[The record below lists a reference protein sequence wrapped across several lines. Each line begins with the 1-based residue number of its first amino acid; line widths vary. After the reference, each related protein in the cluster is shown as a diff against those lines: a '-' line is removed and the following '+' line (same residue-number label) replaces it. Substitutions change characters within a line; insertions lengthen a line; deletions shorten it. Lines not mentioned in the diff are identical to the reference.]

1 MAAESPR
8 HRRLSFARRDG
19 DRNAWHFQVETPAG
33 RAKPSLGS
41 TEQPGGYAA
50 LPALLGAADMTSGT
64 IDLLLIEDNAA
75 DARLLELALEGSQF
89 RTYKARDLESALNHL
104 FGASV
109 DVVLSDLS
117 LPDASGL
124 ECIQL
129 LTAAVPTVPVVVV
142 TGTKDEE
149 TGLSAL
155 RAGAQDYIFKDDAKG
170 ALLPRAL
177 RYAIERKQAEQRLI
191 ELAQQDSLTGLANRV
206 QFRAFLDKAVARAE
220 RQGRSVALMFV
231 DLDRFKMV
239 NDTHGQEVGDHVLK
253 TVAERMTDCLR
264 KSDLAARIGADEFA
278 IVMESLENP
287 QTVSSAAQRILDA
300 VSQPFSLG
308 AKQIHATTSIGVAL
322 YPMDADTSESLMSS
336 AHTAMARAKERGK
349 NTYQFYTRE
358 MHEHALKQLE
368 LERTLRGA
376 MERGEFLLHY
386 QPQVDMRRGGIVG
399 FEALLRWQH
408 PKRGLVPPGEF
419 IDFCEES
426 GLIVPLGQWV
436 LRSACEQQRRW
447 QALGLPPVHI
457 AVNVSARQLQDSDL
471 VQVFKEVVEDTG
483 ADPRLLDVE
492 LTESAMLKDPDSVGR
507 LLQGFTDL
515 GMGIALDDFGT
526 GYSSLTHL
534 RRFSVTTIKI
544 DRSFITNLC
553 SSQDD
558 AAIVS
563 AIVGMGRSLRLRTL
577 AEGIETS
584 EQLAF
589 LRQLNCDS
597 MQGYYF
603 SKPLPAEAV
612 TSELFERNLYD
623 LEPAPSASAA
633 GAD

>member
-1 MAAESPR
+1 M
-8 HRRLSFARRDG
+8 
-19 DRNAWHFQVETPAG
+19 TAG
-33 RAKPSLGS
+33 A
-41 TEQPGGYAA
+41 
-50 LPALLGAADMTSGT
+50 
-64 IDLLLIEDNAA
+64 IDVLLIEDNPA
-75 DARLLELALEGSQF
+75 DARLLEISMEGSHF
-89 RTYKARDLESALNHL
+89 RTHKARDLESALNHL
-104 FGASV
+104 FGSPV
-109 DVVLSDLS
+109 DVILSDLS

-124 ECIQL
+124 ECIHL
-129 LTAAVPTVPVVVV
+129 LTAAAPTVPIVVV
-142 TGTKDEE
+142 TGSRDEQ

-155 RAGAQDYIFKDDAKG
+155 RAGAQDYIFKDHAKDG
-170 ALLPRAL
+170 HLPRAL
-177 RYAIERKQAEQRLI
+177 RYAIERKQAEQRMI

-206 QFRAFLDKAVARAE
+206 QFRTFLDKAVARAA
-220 RQGRSVALMFV
+220 RHDRAVALMFV

-239 NDTHGQEVGDHVLK
+239 NDTHGQETGDQVLK
-253 TVAERMTDCLR
+253 TVAERMSECLR

-278 IVMESLENP
+278 IVMESLDSP
-287 QTVSSAAQRILDA
+287 QTVGHAAQRILDA
-300 VSQPFSLG
+300 VSQPFALG
-308 AKQIHATTSIGVAL
+308 SKQIHATTSIGVAL
-322 YPMDADTSESLMSS
+322 YPMDAESPEGLMSS
-336 AHTAMARAKERGK
+336 AHTAMAQAKERGK

-358 MHEHALKQLE
+358 MHQRALKQLE

-386 QPQVDMRRGGIVG
+386 QPQVDMRQGRIVG

-408 PKRGLVPPGEF
+408 PERGLVPPGEF

-426 GLIVPLGQWV
+426 GLILPLGNWV
-436 LRSACEQQRRW
+436 LRNACEQQRRW
-447 QALGLPPVHI
+447 QTLGLPPVHI

-471 VQVFKEVVEDTG
+471 VQVFREIVQDTG

-492 LTESAMLKDPDSVGR
+492 LTESAMMKDPESVER
-507 LLQGFTDL
+507 LLQGFADM

-534 RRFSVTTIKI
+534 RRFPVTTIKI
-544 DRSFITNLC
+544 DRAFITNLC

-577 AEGIETS
+577 AEGIENS

-597 MQGYYF
+597 MQGFYF
-603 SKPLPAEAV
+603 SKPLPSEAV
-612 TSELFERNLYD
+612 TDALFERNLYD
-623 LEPAPSASAA
+623 LEPAPKASAA

>member
-1 MAAESPR
+1 MTAE
-8 HRRLSFARRDG
+8 
-19 DRNAWHFQVETPAG
+19 
-33 RAKPSLGS
+33 
-41 TEQPGGYAA
+41 
-50 LPALLGAADMTSGT
+50 T
-64 IDLLLIEDNAA
+64 IDVLLIEDNPA
-75 DARLLELALEGSQF
+75 DARLLEVALEGSQF
-89 RTYKARDLESALNHL
+89 RTHKAANLETALNHL
-104 FGASV
+104 FNNPV
-109 DVVLSDLS
+109 TVVLSDLS

-124 ECIQL
+124 ECIHL
-129 LTAAVPTVPVVVV
+129 LTAAAPSVPVVVV

-149 TGLSAL
+149 TGLAAL
-155 RAGAQDYIFKDDAKG
+155 RAGAQDYIFKDHAKG

-177 RYAIERKQAEQRLI
+177 RYAIERKQAEQRMI
-191 ELAQQDSLTGLANRV
+191 ELAQQDALTGLANRV

-220 RQGRSVALMFV
+220 RLDRSVALMFV

-239 NDTHGQEVGDHVLK
+239 NNTHGQETGDQVLK
-253 TVAERMTDCLR
+253 TVAERMTQCLR

-278 IVMESLENP
+278 IVMESLDSP

-300 VSQPFSLG
+300 VSRPFSLG
-308 AKQIHATTSIGVAL
+308 AKQIHATTSIGVAI
-322 YPMDADTSESLMSS
+322 YPMDAATPESLMSS
-336 AHTAMARAKERGK
+336 AHTAMAQAKERGK

-358 MHEHALKQLE
+358 MHQHALKQLE

-376 MERGEFLLHY
+376 MERGEFRLHY
-386 QPQVDMRRGGIVG
+386 QPQVDMRQGRITG

-408 PKRGLVPPGEF
+408 PERGLVPPGEF

-426 GLIVPLGQWV
+426 GLIVPLGKWV
-436 LRSACEQQRRW
+436 LREACEQQQRW
-447 QALGLPPVHI
+447 RALGLPPVHI
-457 AVNVSARQLQDSDL
+457 SFNVSARQLQDSDL
-471 VQVFKEVVEDTG
+471 VQSFKEIVEETG
-483 ADPRLLDVE
+483 ADPRRLDVE
-492 LTESAMLKDPDSVGR
+492 LTESAMLKDPESVGR
-507 LLQGFTDL
+507 LLQGFADM

-534 RRFSVTTIKI
+534 RRFPVTTIKI
-544 DRSFITNLC
+544 DRAFITNL
-553 SSQDD
+553 STSQDD
-558 AAIVS
+558 AAIVG

-603 SKPLPAEAV
+603 SKPLPVEAV
-612 TSELFERNLYD
+612 TSALFERNLYD
-623 LEPAPSASAA
+623 LEPAPKASAA

>member
-1 MAAESPR
+1 M
-8 HRRLSFARRDG
+8 
-19 DRNAWHFQVETPAG
+19 T
-33 RAKPSLGS
+33 
-41 TEQPGGYAA
+41 TE
-50 LPALLGAADMTSGT
+50 T
-64 IDLLLIEDNAA
+64 IDVLLIEDKPA
-75 DARLLELALEGSQF
+75 DARLLELALDGSKF
-89 RTYKARDLESALNHL
+89 RTHKVRDLESALRHL
-104 FGASV
+104 FGSSV

-124 ECIQL
+124 ECIHL
-129 LTAAVPTVPVVVV
+129 LTAAAPTVPIVVV

-155 RAGAQDYIFKDDAKG
+155 RAGAQDYIFKDHAKG

-177 RYAIERKQAEQRLI
+177 RYAIERKQAERRMI
-191 ELAQQDSLTGLANRV
+191 ELAQQDALTGLANRV
-206 QFRAFLDKAVARAE
+206 QFRSFLDKAVARAE
-220 RQGRSVALMFV
+220 RQDRSVALMFV

-239 NDTHGQEVGDHVLK
+239 NDTHGQETGDQVLK
-253 TVAERMTDCLR
+253 TVAERLTECLR

-278 IVMESLENP
+278 IVMESLDSP
-287 QTVSSAAQRILDA
+287 QTVSTAAQRILDA
-300 VSQPFSLG
+300 VSQPFAMG
-308 AKQIHATTSIGVAL
+308 AKKIHATTSIGVAI
-322 YPMDADTSESLMSS
+322 YPMDAATPESLMSS
-336 AHTAMARAKERGK
+336 AHTAMAQAKERGK

-358 MHEHALKQLE
+358 MHQHALKQLE

-376 MERGEFLLHY
+376 MERGEFRLHY
-386 QPQVDMRRGGIVG
+386 QPQVDMRRGRITG

-408 PKRGLVPPGEF
+408 PERGLVPPGEF

-426 GLIVPLGQWV
+426 GLIVPLGKWV
-436 LRSACEQQRRW
+436 LREACEQQQRW

-457 AVNVSARQLQDSDL
+457 GFNVSARQLQDSDL
-471 VQVFKEVVEDTG
+471 VQSFKEIVEETG
-483 ADPRLLDVE
+483 ADPQRLDVE
-492 LTESAMLKDPDSVGR
+492 LTESAMLKDPESVGR
-507 LLQGFTDL
+507 LLQGFADM

-534 RRFSVTTIKI
+534 RRFPVTTIKI
-544 DRSFITNLC
+544 DRAFITNLC

-558 AAIVS
+558 AAIVG

-597 MQGYYF
+597 MQGFYF
-603 SKPLPAEAV
+603 SKPLPVEAV

-623 LEPAPSASAA
+623 LEPAPKASAS

>member
-1 MAAESPR
+1 M
-8 HRRLSFARRDG
+8 
-19 DRNAWHFQVETPAG
+19 T
-33 RAKPSLGS
+33 
-41 TEQPGGYAA
+41 
-50 LPALLGAADMTSGT
+50 ADV

-75 DARLLELALEGSQF
+75 DARLLELALEGSRF
-89 RTYKARDLESALNHL
+89 RTHKARNLESALNYL
-104 FGASV
+104 FRSSV

-124 ECIQL
+124 ECIHL
-129 LTAAVPTVPVVVV
+129 LTAAAPTVPIIVV
-142 TGTKDEE
+142 TGAKDEE

-155 RAGAQDYIFKDDAKG
+155 RAGAQDYIFKEDAKG

-177 RYAIERKQAEQRLI
+177 RYAIERKQAEQRMI

-206 QFRAFLDKAVARAE
+206 QFRAFLDKAVARAA
-220 RQGRSVALMFV
+220 RQDRSVALMFV

-239 NDTHGQEVGDHVLK
+239 NDTHGQETGDQVLK
-253 TVAERMTDCLR
+253 TVAERMSECLR
-264 KSDLAARIGADEFA
+264 KSDLAARFGADEFA
-278 IVMESLENP
+278 IVMESLESP

-300 VSQPFSLG
+300 VSKPFRLG
-308 AKQIHATTSIGVAL
+308 AKQIHATTSIGVAI
-322 YPMDADTSESLMSS
+322 YPMDADSPESLMSS
-336 AHTAMARAKERGK
+336 AHTAMAQAKERGK

-358 MHEHALKQLE
+358 MHQHALKQLE

-386 QPQVDMRRGGIVG
+386 QPQVDMRQGRIVG

-408 PKRGLVPPGEF
+408 PERGLVPPGEF

-426 GLIVPLGQWV
+426 GLIVPLGKWV
-436 LRSACEQQRRW
+436 LHSACEQQRRW
-447 QALGLPPVHI
+447 QDLGLPPVHI
-457 AVNVSARQLQDSDL
+457 AVNVSARQLQDRDL
-471 VQVFKEVVEDTG
+471 VQVFKEVVKDTG

-507 LLQGFTDL
+507 LLQGFSDM
-515 GMGIALDDFGT
+515 GMGVALDDFGT

-534 RRFSVTTIKI
+534 RRFSVSTIKI

-603 SKPLPAEAV
+603 SKPLPAEAI
-612 TSELFERNLYD
+612 TGELFERNLYD
-623 LEPAPSASAA
+623 LEPAPQVSIA

>member
-1 MAAESPR
+1 
-8 HRRLSFARRDG
+8 
-19 DRNAWHFQVETPAG
+19 
-33 RAKPSLGS
+33 
-41 TEQPGGYAA
+41 
-50 LPALLGAADMTSGT
+50 MTLQT
-64 IDLLLIEDNAA
+64 IDVLLIEDNPA

-89 RTYKARDLESALNHL
+89 RTHKARDLESALGHL
-104 FGASV
+104 FSSSI

-124 ECIQL
+124 ECIHL
-129 LTAAVPTVPVVVV
+129 LTAAAPTVPIVVV
-142 TGTKDEE
+142 TGSKDEE

-155 RAGAQDYIFKDDAKG
+155 RAGAQDYIIKDHAKG

-177 RYAIERKQAEQRLI
+177 RYAIERKQAEQRMI
-191 ELAQQDSLTGLANRV
+191 ELAQQDALTGLANRV

-239 NDTHGQEVGDHVLK
+239 NDTHGQEIGDQVLK
-253 TVAERMTDCLR
+253 TVAQRMSECLR
-264 KSDLAARIGADEFA
+264 ESDLAARIGADEFA
-278 IVMESLENP
+278 IVMEALDQP
-287 QTVSSAAQRILDA
+287 QNVSNAAQRILDA
-300 VSQPFSLG
+300 VARPFDLG
-308 AKQIHATTSIGVAL
+308 AKQIHVTTSIGIAI
-322 YPMDADTSESLMSS
+322 YPTDAATPESLMSS
-336 AHTAMARAKERGK
+336 AHTAMAQAKERGK

-358 MHEHALKQLE
+358 MHLRALKQHE

-376 MERGEFLLHY
+376 LERQEFLLHY
-386 QPQVDMRRGGIVG
+386 QPQVDMRQGRIIG

-408 PKRGLVPPGEF
+408 PERGLVSPGEF
-419 IDFCEES
+419 MDFCEES
-426 GLIVPLGQWV
+426 GLIVPLGKWV

-457 AVNVSARQLQDSDL
+457 ALNVSARQLQDGDL
-471 VQVFKEVVEDTG
+471 VRVFKDIVKDTG
-483 ADPRLLDVE
+483 ADPKMLEVE
-492 LTESAMLKDPDSVGR
+492 LTESAMLKDPESVGR
-507 LLQGFTDL
+507 LLQGFADM

-534 RRFSVTTIKI
+534 RRFPVTTIKI
-544 DRSFITNLC
+544 DRAFVTNLC
-553 SSQDD
+553 GSQDD

-563 AIVGMGRSLRLRTL
+563 AIVGMGRSLRLQTL

-589 LRQLNCDS
+589 LRQLNCDF

-603 SKPLPAEAV
+603 SKPLPVEAI
-612 TSELFERNLYD
+612 TGEIFERNLYD
-623 LEPAPSASAA
+623 LEPAPQASAA

>member
-1 MAAESPR
+1 M
-8 HRRLSFARRDG
+8 
-19 DRNAWHFQVETPAG
+19 T
-33 RAKPSLGS
+33 
-41 TEQPGGYAA
+41 
-50 LPALLGAADMTSGT
+50 ADI
-64 IDLLLIEDNAA
+64 IDLLLIEDNPA
-75 DARLLELALEGSQF
+75 DARLLEVALEGSRF
-89 RTYKARDLESALNHL
+89 RTHRAQNLESALQHL
-104 FGASV
+104 FASSV

-124 ECIQL
+124 ECIHL
-129 LTAAVPTVPVVVV
+129 LTAAAPTVPIVVV
-142 TGTKDEE
+142 TGAKDEE
-149 TGLSAL
+149 AGLSAL
-155 RAGAQDYIFKDDAKG
+155 RAGAQDYIFKEHAKG

-177 RYAIERKQAEQRLI
+177 RYAIERKQAEQRMI

-206 QFRAFLDKAVARAE
+206 QFRDFLDKAVARAV
-220 RQGRSVALMFV
+220 RQDRSVALMFV

-239 NDTHGQEVGDHVLK
+239 NDTHGQETGDQVLK
-253 TVAERMTDCLR
+253 TVAERMSECLR

-278 IVMESLENP
+278 VVMESLESP
-287 QTVSSAAQRILDA
+287 QTVSTAAQRILDA

-308 AKQIHATTSIGVAL
+308 AKKIHATTSIGVAI
-322 YPMDADTSESLMSS
+322 YPMDADSPEGLMSS
-336 AHTAMARAKERGK
+336 AHTAMAQAKERGK

-358 MHEHALKQLE
+358 MHQHALKQLE

-376 MERGEFLLHY
+376 MERGEFVLHY
-386 QPQVDMRRGGIVG
+386 QHQDDMRQGRIIG

-408 PKRGLVPPGEF
+408 PERGLVSPGEF
-419 IDFCEES
+419 IDFCEET
-426 GLIVPLGQWV
+426 GLIVPLGKWV
-436 LRSACEQQRRW
+436 LRRACEQQQRW
-447 QALGLPPVHI
+447 RALGLPAVHI
-457 AVNVSARQLQDSDL
+457 AFNVSPRQLQDGDL
-471 VQVFKEVVEDTG
+471 VQVFKEIIKETG

-492 LTESAMLKDPDSVGR
+492 LTESAMLKDPEQVGR
-507 LLQGFTDL
+507 LLQGFADM

-534 RRFSVTTIKI
+534 RRFAVSTIKI

-603 SKPLPAEAV
+603 SKPLPAEAI

-623 LEPAPSASAA
+623 LEPAPQVSIA

>member
-1 MAAESPR
+1 MTAE
-8 HRRLSFARRDG
+8 
-19 DRNAWHFQVETPAG
+19 
-33 RAKPSLGS
+33 
-41 TEQPGGYAA
+41 
-50 LPALLGAADMTSGT
+50 T
-64 IDLLLIEDNAA
+64 IDVLLIEDNPA
-75 DARLLELALEGSQF
+75 DARLLEVALEGSQF
-89 RTYKARDLESALNHL
+89 RTHKAANLERALHHL
-104 FGASV
+104 FNNPV
-109 DVVLSDLS
+109 TVVLSDLS

-124 ECIQL
+124 ECIHL
-129 LTAAVPTVPVVVV
+129 LTAAAPSVPVVVV

-149 TGLSAL
+149 TGLAAL
-155 RAGAQDYIFKDDAKG
+155 RAGAQDYIFKDHAKG

-177 RYAIERKQAEQRLI
+177 RYAIERKQAEQRMI
-191 ELAQQDSLTGLANRV
+191 ELAQQDALTGLANRV

-220 RQGRSVALMFV
+220 RLDRSVALMFV

-239 NDTHGQEVGDHVLK
+239 NNTHGQETGDQVLK
-253 TVAERMTDCLR
+253 TVAERMTQCLR

-278 IVMESLENP
+278 IVMESLDSP
-287 QTVSSAAQRILDA
+287 QTVRSAAQRILDA

-308 AKQIHATTSIGVAL
+308 AKQIHATTSIGVAI
-322 YPMDADTSESLMSS
+322 YPMDAATPENLMSS
-336 AHTAMARAKERGK
+336 AHTAMAQAKERGK

-358 MHEHALKQLE
+358 MHQHALKQLE

-376 MERGEFLLHY
+376 MERGEFRLHY
-386 QPQVDMRRGGIVG
+386 QPQVDMRQGRITG

-408 PKRGLVPPGEF
+408 PERGLVPPGEF

-426 GLIVPLGQWV
+426 GLIVPLGKWV
-436 LRSACEQQRRW
+436 LREACEQQQRW
-447 QALGLPPVHI
+447 RALGLPPVHI
-457 AVNVSARQLQDSDL
+457 SFNVSARQLQDSDL
-471 VQVFKEVVEDTG
+471 VQSFKAIIEETG
-483 ADPRLLDVE
+483 TDPQRLDVE
-492 LTESAMLKDPDSVGR
+492 LTESAMLKDPESVGR
-507 LLQGFTDL
+507 LLQGFADM

-534 RRFSVTTIKI
+534 RRFPVTTIKI
-544 DRSFITNLC
+544 DRAFITNL
-553 SSQDD
+553 STSQDD
-558 AAIVS
+558 AAIVG

-603 SKPLPAEAV
+603 SKPLPVEAI
-612 TSELFERNLYD
+612 TGALFERNLYD
-623 LEPAPSASAA
+623 LEPAPKASAA

>member
-1 MAAESPR
+1 
-8 HRRLSFARRDG
+8 
-19 DRNAWHFQVETPAG
+19 
-33 RAKPSLGS
+33 
-41 TEQPGGYAA
+41 
-50 LPALLGAADMTSGT
+50 MTAHK

-89 RTYKARDLESALNHL
+89 RTHKARNLESALNHL

-109 DVVLSDLS
+109 DIVLSDLS

-129 LTAAVPTVPVVVV
+129 LTAAAPTVPIVVV
-142 TGTKDEE
+142 TGAKDEE

-170 ALLPRAL
+170 SLLPRAL
-177 RYAIERKQAEQRLI
+177 RYAIERKQAEQRMI

-206 QFRAFLDKAVARAE
+206 QFRTFLDKAVARAE

-253 TVAERMTDCLR
+253 TVAERMTECLR

-278 IVMESLENP
+278 VVMEFLESP
-287 QTVSSAAQRILDA
+287 QTVSAAAQRVLDA
-300 VSQPFSLG
+300 VSRPFRLG
-308 AKQIHATTSIGVAL
+308 ARQIHATTSIGVAI
-322 YPMDADTSESLMSS
+322 YPTDADTSESLMSS

-358 MHEHALKQLE
+358 MHERALKQLE

-386 QPQVDMRRGGIVG
+386 QPQVDMRQGRIVG

-408 PKRGLVPPGEF
+408 PERGMVPPGEF

-426 GLIVPLGQWV
+426 GLIVPLGKWV

-447 QALGLPPVHI
+447 RALGLPPVHI
-457 AVNVSARQLQDSDL
+457 AVNVSARQLQDGDL
-471 VQVFKEVVEDTG
+471 VRAFEDVVEDTG
-483 ADPRLLDVE
+483 ADPGLLDVE

-507 LLQGFTDL
+507 LLQGFTDM

-612 TSELFERNLYD
+612 TNELFERNLYD
-623 LEPAPSASAA
+623 LEPAPSISAA

>member
-1 MAAESPR
+1 MTAE
-8 HRRLSFARRDG
+8 
-19 DRNAWHFQVETPAG
+19 
-33 RAKPSLGS
+33 
-41 TEQPGGYAA
+41 
-50 LPALLGAADMTSGT
+50 T
-64 IDLLLIEDNAA
+64 IDVLLIEDNPA
-75 DARLLELALEGSQF
+75 DARLLEVALEGSQF
-89 RTYKARDLESALNHL
+89 RTHKAANLERALDHL
-104 FGASV
+104 FNNPV
-109 DVVLSDLS
+109 TVVLSDLS

-124 ECIQL
+124 ECIHL
-129 LTAAVPTVPVVVV
+129 LTAAAPSVPVVVV

-149 TGLSAL
+149 TGLAAL
-155 RAGAQDYIFKDDAKG
+155 RAGAQDYIFKDHAKG

-177 RYAIERKQAEQRLI
+177 RYAIERKQAEQRMI
-191 ELAQQDSLTGLANRV
+191 ELAQQDALTGLANRV

-220 RQGRSVALMFV
+220 RLDRSVALMFV

-239 NDTHGQEVGDHVLK
+239 NNTHGQETGDQVLK
-253 TVAERMTDCLR
+253 TVAERMTQCLR

-278 IVMESLENP
+278 IVMESLDSP

-300 VSQPFSLG
+300 VSRPFSLG
-308 AKQIHATTSIGVAL
+308 AKQIHATTSIGVAI
-322 YPMDADTSESLMSS
+322 YPMDAATPESLMSS
-336 AHTAMARAKERGK
+336 AHTAMAQAKERGK

-358 MHEHALKQLE
+358 MHQHALKQLE

-376 MERGEFLLHY
+376 MERGEFRLHY
-386 QPQVDMRRGGIVG
+386 QPQVDMRQGQITG

-408 PKRGLVPPGEF
+408 PERGLVPPGEF

-426 GLIVPLGQWV
+426 GLIVPLGKWV
-436 LRSACEQQRRW
+436 LREACEQQQRW

-457 AVNVSARQLQDSDL
+457 GFNVSARQLQDSDL
-471 VQVFKEVVEDTG
+471 VQSFKEIVEETG
-483 ADPRLLDVE
+483 ADPQRLDVE
-492 LTESAMLKDPDSVGR
+492 LTESAMLKDPESVGR
-507 LLQGFTDL
+507 LLQGFADM

-534 RRFSVTTIKI
+534 RRFPVTTIKI
-544 DRSFITNLC
+544 DRAFITNLC
-553 SSQDD
+553 TSQDD
-558 AAIVS
+558 AAIVG

-603 SKPLPAEAV
+603 SKPLPVEAI
-612 TSELFERNLYD
+612 TSALFERNLYD
-623 LEPAPSASAA
+623 LEPAPKASAA